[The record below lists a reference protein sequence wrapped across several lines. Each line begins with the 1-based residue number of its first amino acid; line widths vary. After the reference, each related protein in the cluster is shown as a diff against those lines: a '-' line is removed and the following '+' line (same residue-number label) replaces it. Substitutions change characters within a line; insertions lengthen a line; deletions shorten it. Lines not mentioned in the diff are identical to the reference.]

1 MKSAL
6 SVRNVVIKYDSIAV
20 VDDVSFEIAAGKIVM
35 IIGPNGSGK
44 TTLLR
49 ALAGLVPFQGEI
61 EYFGADLKNATGQ
74 IGYVPQ
80 RFDFDRTMPLTVREF
95 LALSSPRCFTGQCVH
110 QSMYQEIGV
119 KDLFA
124 KSVAKLSGGQFQRVL
139 IARALLENPKILLLD
154 EPASGIDM
162 EGQQKIHQFLKK
174 IQATN
179 GTTIVMIS
187 HEIDLVTRLADEVL
201 CLNRR
206 LICQGT
212 PQTILSSDNL
222 NKLYGDQIMLYHHH
236 HD

>member
-1 MKSAL
+1 
-6 SVRNVVIKYDSIAV
+6 
-20 VDDVSFEIAAGKIVM
+20 
-35 IIGPNGSGK
+35 
-44 TTLLR
+44 
-49 ALAGLVPFQGEI
+49 
-61 EYFGADLKNATGQ
+61 
-74 IGYVPQ
+74 
-80 RFDFDRTMPLTVREF
+80 
-95 LALSSPRCFTGQCVH
+95 
-110 QSMYQEIGV
+110 MYQEIGV